1 MSFNWTESNLWRP
14 MDGSND
20 SPFPSQSQAA
30 ESKPLMDTTGMPQP
44 VRLARHAMATRFE
57 WVLWGQA
64 PERLRAAGEEAL
76 DEVDALE
83 SALSRYR
90 ESSDISRVNAGA
102 AGGAV
107 RVSPSTFRLLERARG
122 LSEVTDGAFDITV
135 GALLRAWGFVGGTG
149 SRPSPEAVRQAR
161 DASGWH
167 RVRLDGSAFSVTFDH
182 PGVELDLGALG
193 KGYALDRS
201 LDLLTEAGVPHA
213 LLHGG
218 TSSILTRGLAPDGRA
233 WRVGLPG
240 PQHSEPGTTGS
251 AALSGAASMTH
262 SLELR
267 DESLSVSAV
276 WGKSFTEGGQELG
289 HVLDPRTGEPVRRAR
304 CAAVVGPEAA
314 VSDALSTA
322 LLVLGPEGRPLIE
335 ANNPGY
341 RCIHLE

>member
-1 MSFNWTESNLWRP
+1 MTDIS
-14 MDGSND
+14 
-20 SPFPSQSQAA
+20 
-30 ESKPLMDTTGMPQP
+30 GMPQP

-57 WVLWGQA
+57 WVLWGQT

-90 ESSDISRVNAGA
+90 GLSDIARVNAGA
-102 AGGAV
+102 AVGPV
-107 RVSPSTFRLLERARG
+107 RVSPSTFRLLERARV
-122 LSEVTDGAFDITV
+122 LSEVTNGAFDITV

-161 DASGWH
+161 DTSGWH
-167 RVRLDGSAFSVTFDH
+167 RVRLDASEFSVTFDR

-193 KGYALDRS
+193 KGYALDRA
-201 LDLLTEAGVPHA
+201 LELLTEAGVAHA

-218 TSSILTRGLAPDGRA
+218 TSSILTRGLAPDERA

-240 PQHSEPGTTGS
+240 PRDSVPGPTGLVTPPS
-251 AALSGAASMTH
+251 TPAVTH
-262 SLELR
+262 SVELH

-276 WGKSFTEGGQELG
+276 WGKSFTEGGEELG

-335 ANNPGY
+335 ANNSGY

>member
-1 MSFNWTESNLWRP
+1 MTDIS
-14 MDGSND
+14 
-20 SPFPSQSQAA
+20 
-30 ESKPLMDTTGMPQP
+30 GMPQP
-44 VRLARHAMATRFE
+44 VRIARHAMATCFE

-90 ESSDISRVNAGA
+90 GSSDIARVNAGA
-102 AGGAV
+102 AVGPV
-107 RVSPSTFRLLERARG
+107 RVSPCTFRLLERARV
-122 LSEVTDGAFDITV
+122 LSEVTEGAFDITV
-135 GALLRAWGFVGGTG
+135 GALLRAWGFVGGNG
-149 SRPSPEAVRQAR
+149 SRPSPQVVRQAR
-161 DASGWH
+161 DVSGWN
-167 RVRLDGSAFSVTFDH
+167 RIRLDASEFSVTFDC

-193 KGYALDRS
+193 KGYALDRA
-201 LDLLTEAGVPHA
+201 LELLTEAGVAHV

-240 PQHSEPGTTGS
+240 PRDSLPEATGLITPPGKPS
-251 AALSGAASMTH
+251 VTH
-262 SLELR
+262 SLELH

-276 WGKSFTEGGQELG
+276 WGKSFTEGGEELG

-335 ANNPGY
+335 ANLPDY
-341 RCIHLE
+341 RCILIT

>member
-1 MSFNWTESNLWRP
+1 MTDIS
-14 MDGSND
+14 
-20 SPFPSQSQAA
+20 
-30 ESKPLMDTTGMPQP
+30 GMPQP
-44 VRLARHAMATRFE
+44 VRIARHAMATCFE

-90 ESSDISRVNAGA
+90 GSSDIARVNAGA
-102 AGGAV
+102 AVGPV
-107 RVSPSTFRLLERARG
+107 RVSPCTFRLLERARV
-122 LSEVTDGAFDITV
+122 LSEVTEGAFDITV
-135 GALLRAWGFVGGTG
+135 GALLRAWGFVGGNG
-149 SRPSPEAVRQAR
+149 SRPSPQVVRQAR
-161 DASGWH
+161 DVSGWN
-167 RVRLDGSAFSVTFDH
+167 RIRLDASEFSVTFDC

-193 KGYALDRS
+193 TGYALDRA
-201 LDLLTEAGVPHA
+201 LELLTEAGVAHV

-240 PQHSEPGTTGS
+240 PRDSLPEATGLITPPGKPS
-251 AALSGAASMTH
+251 VTH
-262 SLELR
+262 SLELH

-276 WGKSFTEGGQELG
+276 WGKSFTEGGEELG

-335 ANNPGY
+335 ANLPDY
-341 RCIHLE
+341 RCILIT

>member
-1 MSFNWTESNLWRP
+1 MT
-14 MDGSND
+14 
-20 SPFPSQSQAA
+20 
-30 ESKPLMDTTGMPQP
+30 DTSGMPQP

-57 WVLWGQA
+57 WVLWGHA

-90 ESSDISRVNAGA
+90 GLSDIARVNAGA
-102 AGGAV
+102 AVGPV
-107 RVSPSTFRLLERARG
+107 RVSPSTFHLLERARVF
-122 LSEVTDGAFDITV
+122 SEVTEGAFDITV

-167 RVRLDGSAFSVTFDH
+167 RIRLDASEFSVTFDC

-193 KGYALDRS
+193 KGHALDRA
-201 LDLLTEAGVPHA
+201 LDLLTEAGVAHA

-240 PQHSEPGTTGS
+240 PRDSAPEAMSFLKPPGEPS
-251 AALSGAASMTH
+251 VAH
-262 SLELR
+262 SLELH

-276 WGKSFTEGGQELG
+276 WGKSFTEGGEELG

-335 ANNPGY
+335 ANNSGY

>member
-1 MSFNWTESNLWRP
+1 MTDIS
-14 MDGSND
+14 
-20 SPFPSQSQAA
+20 
-30 ESKPLMDTTGMPQP
+30 GMPQP

-90 ESSDISRVNAGA
+90 SHSDIGRVNAGA
-102 AGGAV
+102 AVGPV
-107 RVSPSTFRLLERARG
+107 RVSPSTFRLLERARV

-149 SRPSPEAVRQAR
+149 SRPSTQSVRQAR
-161 DASGWH
+161 DAAGWH
-167 RVRLDGSAFSVTFDH
+167 RVRLDASEFSVTFDC

-193 KGYALDRS
+193 KGHALDRA

-233 WRVGLPG
+233 WRVGLPAPRDSV
-240 PQHSEPGTTGS
+240 PQATGLLTPSGEP
-251 AALSGAASMTH
+251 AVTH
-262 SLELR
+262 WVELY

-276 WGKSFTEGGQELG
+276 WGKSFTEGGEELG

>member
-1 MSFNWTESNLWRP
+1 MSFNWTASNPCGP
-14 MDGSND
+14 MDGRND

-30 ESKPLMDTTGMPQP
+30 ESKSMTDITGMPQP
-44 VRLARHAMATRFE
+44 VRLARHAMATRFD

-76 DEVDALE
+76 DEVDSLE

-90 ESSDISRVNAGA
+90 GSSDIARVNAGA
-102 AGGAV
+102 AVGPV
-107 RVSPSTFRLLERARG
+107 RVSPSTFRLLERARV
-122 LSEVTDGAFDITV
+122 LSAVTDGAFDITV

-193 KGYALDRS
+193 KGHALDRA

-240 PQHSEPGTTGS
+240 PGDSAPGTTGS
-251 AALSGAASMTH
+251 VVLCIRPSVTH
-262 SLELR
+262 SVELH

-289 HVLDPRTGEPVRRAR
+289 QVLDPRTGEPVRRAR
-304 CAAVVGPEAA
+304 CAAVAGPEAA

>member
-1 MSFNWTESNLWRP
+1 MT
-14 MDGSND
+14 
-20 SPFPSQSQAA
+20 
-30 ESKPLMDTTGMPQP
+30 DTSGMPQP

-57 WVLWGQA
+57 WLLWGQA

-90 ESSDISRVNAGA
+90 RSSDIARVNARA
-102 AGGAV
+102 AVGPV
-107 RVSPSTFRLLERARG
+107 RVSPRTFHLLERARV

-135 GALLRAWGFVGGTG
+135 GALLKAWGFVGGNG
-149 SRPSPEAVRQAR
+149 SRPSPEVVRQAR
-161 DASGWH
+161 DVSGWNRIH
-167 RVRLDGSAFSVTFDH
+167 LDASEFSVAFDC

-193 KGYALDRS
+193 KGFALDHA
-201 LDLLTEAGVPHA
+201 LDLLTESGVAHA

-218 TSSILTRGLAPDGRA
+218 TSSILTRGLGPDGRA

-240 PQHSEPGTTGS
+240 PQDGVSGPTGLRTPPGEP
-251 AALSGAASMTH
+251 LVTH
-262 SLELR
+262 SVELH

-276 WGKSFTEGGQELG
+276 WGKSFIEGGEELG

-304 CAAVVGPEAA
+304 CAVVVGPEAA

-335 ANNPGY
+335 ANNSGY

>member
-1 MSFNWTESNLWRP
+1 
-14 MDGSND
+14 
-20 SPFPSQSQAA
+20 
-30 ESKPLMDTTGMPQP
+30 
-44 VRLARHAMATRFE
+44 MATRFE

-90 ESSDISRVNAGA
+90 ELSDIARVNASA
-102 AGGAV
+102 AVGPV
-107 RVSPSTFRLLERARG
+107 RVSPSTFRLLERARV
-122 LSEVTDGAFDITV
+122 LSEVTEGAFDITV
-135 GALLRAWGFVGGTG
+135 GALLRAWGFVGGNG
-149 SRPSPEAVRQAR
+149 SRPSPQVVRQAR
-161 DASGWH
+161 DVSGWN
-167 RVRLDGSAFSVTFDH
+167 RIRLDASEFSVTFDC

-193 KGYALDRS
+193 KGYALDRA
-201 LDLLTEAGVPHA
+201 LELLTEAGVAHV

-240 PQHSEPGTTGS
+240 PRDSLPEATGLITPPGKPS
-251 AALSGAASMTH
+251 VTH
-262 SLELR
+262 SLELH

-276 WGKSFTEGGQELG
+276 WGKSFTEGGEELG

-335 ANNPGY
+335 ANLPDY
-341 RCIHLE
+341 RCILIT

>member
-1 MSFNWTESNLWRP
+1 
-14 MDGSND
+14 
-20 SPFPSQSQAA
+20 
-30 ESKPLMDTTGMPQP
+30 
-44 VRLARHAMATRFE
+44 
-57 WVLWGQA
+57 
-64 PERLRAAGEEAL
+64 
-76 DEVDALE
+76 
-83 SALSRYR
+83 
-90 ESSDISRVNAGA
+90 
-102 AGGAV
+102 
-107 RVSPSTFRLLERARG
+107 
-122 LSEVTDGAFDITV
+122 
-135 GALLRAWGFVGGTG
+135 
-149 SRPSPEAVRQAR
+149 
-161 DASGWH
+161 
-167 RVRLDGSAFSVTFDH
+167 VTFNH

-193 KGYALDRS
+193 KGHALDRA

-233 WRVGLPG
+233 WRVGLPS
-240 PQHSEPGTTGS
+240 PQDSEPATTGS
-251 AALSGAASMTH
+251 VALSGVSSVTH
-262 SLELR
+262 SVELH

>member
-1 MSFNWTESNLWRP
+1 MT
-14 MDGSND
+14 
-20 SPFPSQSQAA
+20 
-30 ESKPLMDTTGMPQP
+30 DTSGMPQP

-57 WVLWGQA
+57 WLLWGQA

-90 ESSDISRVNAGA
+90 RSSDIARVNAGA
-102 AGGAV
+102 AVGPV
-107 RVSPSTFRLLERARG
+107 RVSPRTFHLLERARV

-135 GALLRAWGFVGGTG
+135 GALLKAWGFVGGNG
-149 SRPSPEAVRQAR
+149 SRPSPEVLRQAR
-161 DASGWH
+161 DVSGWN
-167 RVRLDGSAFSVTFDH
+167 RIQLDASEFSVAFDC

-193 KGYALDRS
+193 KGYALDHA
-201 LDLLTEAGVPHA
+201 LDLLTESGVAHA

-218 TSSILTRGLAPDGRA
+218 TSSILTRGLGPDGRA

-240 PQHSEPGTTGS
+240 PQDGVSGPTGLRTPPGER
-251 AALSGAASMTH
+251 LVTH
-262 SLELR
+262 SVELH

-276 WGKSFTEGGQELG
+276 WGKSFIEGGDELG

-304 CAAVVGPEAA
+304 CAVVVGPEAA

-335 ANNPGY
+335 ANNAGY

>member
-1 MSFNWTESNLWRP
+1 MT
-14 MDGSND
+14 
-20 SPFPSQSQAA
+20 
-30 ESKPLMDTTGMPQP
+30 DTTGMPQP

-90 ESSDISRVNAGA
+90 GSSDIARVNAGA
-102 AGGAV
+102 AVGPV
-107 RVSPSTFRLLERARG
+107 RVSPGTFRLLERARS

-161 DASGWH
+161 DTSGWH
-167 RVRLDGSAFSVTFDH
+167 RIRLDASEFSVTFDR

-193 KGYALDRS
+193 KGHALDRA
-201 LDLLTEAGVPHA
+201 LDLLTEAGVAHA

-240 PQHSEPGTTGS
+240 ARDSVLEATGLVAPPGEPS
-251 AALSGAASMTH
+251 VTH
-262 SLELR
+262 SVELH

-276 WGKSFTEGGQELG
+276 WGKSFIEGGEELG

>member
-1 MSFNWTESNLWRP
+1 MT
-14 MDGSND
+14 
-20 SPFPSQSQAA
+20 
-30 ESKPLMDTTGMPQP
+30 DTSDMPQP

-64 PERLRAAGEEAL
+64 PKRLRAAGEEAL

-90 ESSDISRVNAGA
+90 GLSDIARVNASA
-102 AGGAV
+102 AVGPV
-107 RVSPSTFRLLERARG
+107 RVSPSTFRLLERARV
-122 LSEVTDGAFDITV
+122 LSEATEGAFDITV
-135 GALLRAWGFVGGTG
+135 GALLRVWGFVGGTG
-149 SRPSPEAVRQAR
+149 SRPLPQAVRQAR
-161 DASGWH
+161 DAS
-167 RVRLDGSAFSVTFDH
+167 AFSVAFDH

-193 KGYALDRS
+193 KGHALDRA
-201 LDLLTEAGVPHA
+201 LDLLTEAGVSHA

-240 PQHSEPGTTGS
+240 PRDSVPEATGRLTPSGEPS
-251 AALSGAASMTH
+251 VPH
-262 SLELR
+262 WVELH

-276 WGKSFTEGGQELG
+276 WGKSFIEGGEELG
-289 HVLDPRTGEPVRRAR
+289 HVLDPRTGEPGRRAR

-335 ANNPGY
+335 ANNSGH

>member
-1 MSFNWTESNLWRP
+1 MTDIS
-14 MDGSND
+14 
-20 SPFPSQSQAA
+20 
-30 ESKPLMDTTGMPQP
+30 GMPQP

-90 ESSDISRVNAGA
+90 SHSDIGRVNAGA
-102 AGGAV
+102 AVGPV
-107 RVSPSTFRLLERARG
+107 RVSPSTFRLLERARV

-149 SRPSPEAVRQAR
+149 SRPSTQSVRQAR

-167 RVRLDGSAFSVTFDH
+167 RIRLDASEFSVTFDC

-193 KGYALDRS
+193 KGHALDRA

-233 WRVGLPG
+233 WRVGLPAPRDSV
-240 PQHSEPGTTGS
+240 PQATGLLTPSGEP
-251 AALSGAASMTH
+251 AVTH
-262 SLELR
+262 WVELY

-276 WGKSFTEGGQELG
+276 WGKSFTEGGEELG

>member
-1 MSFNWTESNLWRP
+1 
-14 MDGSND
+14 
-20 SPFPSQSQAA
+20 
-30 ESKPLMDTTGMPQP
+30 MDTAGMPQP

-90 ESSDISRVNAGA
+90 ESSDIARVNAGA
-102 AGGAV
+102 AVRAV
-107 RVSPSTFRLLERARG
+107 RVSPSTFRLLERARV

-167 RVRLDGSAFSVTFDH
+167 RVHLDGSAFSVTFDH

-193 KGYALDRS
+193 KGHALDRA

-240 PQHSEPGTTGS
+240 PQDSEPGTTGS
-251 AALSGAASMTH
+251 AALSGAPSVTH

-276 WGKSFTEGGQELG
+276 WGKSFTEGSQQLG

-335 ANNPGY
+335 ANIPGY

>member
-1 MSFNWTESNLWRP
+1 

-90 ESSDISRVNAGA
+90 ELSDIARVNAGA
-102 AGGAV
+102 AVGAV
-107 RVSPSTFRLLERARG
+107 RVSPSTFRLLERARV
-122 LSEVTDGAFDITV
+122 LSEVTDGSFDITV

-149 SRPSPEAVRQAR
+149 TRPSPEAVRQAR

-167 RVRLDGSAFSVTFDH
+167 RVRLDDSAFSVTFDH

-193 KGYALDRS
+193 KGYALDRA

-240 PQHSEPGTTGS
+240 PQNSEPGTTVS
-251 AALSGAASMTH
+251 VALSGAPPSVTH
-262 SLELR
+262 SLELH

-276 WGKSFTEGGQELG
+276 WGKSFTEGGEELG

-322 LLVLGPEGRPLIE
+322 LLVLGPEGRALIE
-335 ANNPGY
+335 ANNPSY
-341 RCIHLE
+341 RCIHIE

>member
-1 MSFNWTESNLWRP
+1 MT
-14 MDGSND
+14 
-20 SPFPSQSQAA
+20 
-30 ESKPLMDTTGMPQP
+30 DTTGMPQA

-76 DEVDALE
+76 EEVDALE

-90 ESSDISRVNAGA
+90 GSSDIARVNAGA
-102 AGGAV
+102 AAGPV
-107 RVSPSTFRLLERARG
+107 RVSPRTFHLLERARV

-135 GALLRAWGFVGGTG
+135 GALLKAWGFVGGTG
-149 SRPSPEAVRQAR
+149 SRPSPEIVRQAR
-161 DASGWH
+161 DASGWN
-167 RVRLDGSAFSVTFDH
+167 RILLDASEFSVAFDC

-193 KGYALDRS
+193 KGYALDRA
-201 LDLLTEAGVPHA
+201 LDLLTESGVAHA

-240 PQHSEPGTTGS
+240 PQDGVSGPTGLRTPPGEPFV
-251 AALSGAASMTH
+251 TH
-262 SLELR
+262 SVELH

-276 WGKSFTEGGQELG
+276 WGKSFIEGGEELG

-304 CAAVVGPEAA
+304 CAVVVGPEAA

-335 ANNPGY
+335 ANNSGY
-341 RCIHLE
+341 RCSPR

>member
-1 MSFNWTESNLWRP
+1 MTDIS
-14 MDGSND
+14 
-20 SPFPSQSQAA
+20 
-30 ESKPLMDTTGMPQP
+30 GMPQP

-57 WVLWGQA
+57 WVLWGQT

-90 ESSDISRVNAGA
+90 GLSDIARVNAGA
-102 AGGAV
+102 AVGPV
-107 RVSPSTFRLLERARG
+107 RVSPSTFRLLERARS

-135 GALLRAWGFVGGTG
+135 GALLRAWGFVVGTG

-161 DASGWH
+161 DTSGWH
-167 RVRLDGSAFSVTFDH
+167 RVRLDASEFSVTFDR
-182 PGVELDLGALG
+182 PGMELDLGALG
-193 KGYALDRS
+193 KGHALDRA

-240 PQHSEPGTTGS
+240 PRDSAPETTGLIAPPS
-251 AALSGAASMTH
+251 APAVTH
-262 SLELR
+262 SVELH

-276 WGKSFTEGGQELG
+276 WGKSFTEGGEELG

-335 ANNPGY
+335 ANNSGY

>member
-1 MSFNWTESNLWRP
+1 MTDIS
-14 MDGSND
+14 
-20 SPFPSQSQAA
+20 
-30 ESKPLMDTTGMPQP
+30 GMPQP
-44 VRLARHAMATRFE
+44 VCLARHAMATRFE

-90 ESSDISRVNAGA
+90 GLSDIARVNAGA
-102 AGGAV
+102 AVGPV
-107 RVSPSTFRLLERARG
+107 RVSPSTFRLLERARS

-167 RVRLDGSAFSVTFDH
+167 RIRLDASESSVSFDR
-182 PGVELDLGALG
+182 PGMELDLGALG
-193 KGYALDRS
+193 KGHALDRA

-240 PQHSEPGTTGS
+240 ARDSAPETTGLIAPPS
-251 AALSGAASMTH
+251 APAVTH
-262 SLELR
+262 SVELH

-276 WGKSFTEGGQELG
+276 WGKSFTEGGEELG

-335 ANNPGY
+335 ANNSGY

>member
-1 MSFNWTESNLWRP
+1 MSFNWTESNPSGP
-14 MDGSND
+14 MDGRND
-20 SPFPSQSQAA
+20 SPFTSQSQAA
-30 ESKPLMDTTGMPQP
+30 ESKSMTDITGMPQP

-57 WVLWGQA
+57 WVLWGQT

-76 DEVDALE
+76 DEVDSLE

-90 ESSDISRVNAGA
+90 GSSDIARVNAE
-102 AGGAV
+102 AGVGPV
-107 RVSPSTFRLLERARG
+107 RVSPSTFRLLERARF

-149 SRPSPEAVRQAR
+149 TRPSPEAVRQAR

-167 RVRLDGSAFSVTFDH
+167 RVRLDDSAFSVTFDH

-193 KGYALDRS
+193 KGYALDRA

-240 PQHSEPGTTGS
+240 PQHSEPGTTDS
-251 AALSGAASMTH
+251 VALSGASSVTH
-262 SLELR
+262 SVELY

-341 RCIHLE
+341 RCIHRE

>member
-1 MSFNWTESNLWRP
+1 MT
-14 MDGSND
+14 
-20 SPFPSQSQAA
+20 
-30 ESKPLMDTTGMPQP
+30 DTTGMPQP

-90 ESSDISRVNAGA
+90 GFSDIARVNAGA
-102 AGGAV
+102 AVGPV
-107 RVSPSTFRLLERARG
+107 RVSPGTFRLLERARS
-122 LSEVTDGAFDITV
+122 LSELTDGAFDITV
-135 GALLRAWGFVGGTG
+135 GTLLRAWGFVGGTG

-167 RVRLDGSAFSVTFDH
+167 RVRLDALEFSVTFDC

-193 KGYALDRS
+193 KGHALDRA
-201 LDLLTEAGVPHA
+201 LELLIAAGVAHA

-240 PQHSEPGTTGS
+240 ARDSVPEAMGLVAPPGEPS
-251 AALSGAASMTH
+251 VTH
-262 SLELR
+262 LVELH

-276 WGKSFTEGGQELG
+276 WGKSFTAADRSYG
-289 HVLDPRTGEPVRRAR
+289 HVIDPRTGAPTQGALL
-304 CAAVVGPEAA
+304 AAVVLPSATE
-314 VSDALSTA
+314 SDALSTMLLTRGAEGLAGLQARRPGLRA
-322 LLVLGPEGRPLIE
+322 LVAAPGPDPEHPHVHAVGFALRP
-335 ANNPGY
+335 
-341 RCIHLE
+341 R

>member
-1 MSFNWTESNLWRP
+1 MTDIS
-14 MDGSND
+14 
-20 SPFPSQSQAA
+20 
-30 ESKPLMDTTGMPQP
+30 GMPQP
-44 VRLARHAMATRFE
+44 VRLDRPAMATRFE

-90 ESSDISRVNAGA
+90 GLSDIARVNAGA
-102 AGGAV
+102 AVGPV
-107 RVSPSTFRLLERARG
+107 RVSPGTFRLLERARS

-135 GALLRAWGFVGGTG
+135 GGLLRAWGFVGGTG

-161 DASGWH
+161 DTSGWP
-167 RVRLDGSAFSVTFDH
+167 RVRLDASEFSVTFDC

-193 KGYALDRS
+193 KGHALDRA
-201 LDLLTEAGVPHA
+201 LELLIEAGVAHA

-240 PQHSEPGTTGS
+240 PRDFAPEATGLLKPPS
-251 AALSGAASMTH
+251 APAVTH
-262 SLELR
+262 SVELH

-276 WGKSFTEGGQELG
+276 WGKSFTEGGEELG

-335 ANNPGY
+335 ANNSGY

>member
-1 MSFNWTESNLWRP
+1 MTDIS
-14 MDGSND
+14 
-20 SPFPSQSQAA
+20 
-30 ESKPLMDTTGMPQP
+30 GMPQP
-44 VRLARHAMATRFE
+44 VRIARHAMATCFE

-90 ESSDISRVNAGA
+90 GSSDIARVNAGA
-102 AGGAV
+102 AVGPV
-107 RVSPSTFRLLERARG
+107 RVSPCTFRLLERARV
-122 LSEVTDGAFDITV
+122 LSEVTEGAFDITV
-135 GALLRAWGFVGGTG
+135 GALLRAWGFVGGNG
-149 SRPSPEAVRQAR
+149 SRPSPQVVRQAR
-161 DASGWH
+161 DVSGWN
-167 RVRLDGSAFSVTFDH
+167 RIRLDASEFSVTFDC

-193 KGYALDRS
+193 KGYALDRA
-201 LDLLTEAGVPHA
+201 LELLTEAGVAHV

-240 PQHSEPGTTGS
+240 PRDSLPEATGLITPPGKPS
-251 AALSGAASMTH
+251 VTH
-262 SLELR
+262 SLELH

-276 WGKSFTEGGQELG
+276 WGKSFTEGGEELG
-289 HVLDPRTGEPVRRAR
+289 HVLDHRTGEPVRRAR

-335 ANNPGY
+335 ANLPDY
-341 RCIHLE
+341 RCILIT

>member
-1 MSFNWTESNLWRP
+1 MTDIS
-14 MDGSND
+14 
-20 SPFPSQSQAA
+20 
-30 ESKPLMDTTGMPQP
+30 GMPQP
-44 VRLARHAMATRFE
+44 VRLARPAMATRFE

-76 DEVDALE
+76 DEVEGLE

-90 ESSDISRVNAGA
+90 GSSDIARVNAGA
-102 AGGAV
+102 AVGPV
-107 RVSPSTFRLLERARG
+107 RVSPGTFRLLERARS

-135 GALLRAWGFVGGTG
+135 GGLLRAWGFVGGTG

-161 DASGWH
+161 DTSGWH
-167 RVRLDGSAFSVTFDH
+167 RVRLDASEFSVTFDR

-193 KGYALDRS
+193 KGHALDRA
-201 LDLLTEAGVPHA
+201 LELLIEAGVAHA

-240 PQHSEPGTTGS
+240 PRDFAPEATGLLKPPS
-251 AALSGAASMTH
+251 APAVTH
-262 SLELR
+262 SVELH

-276 WGKSFTEGGQELG
+276 WGKSFTEGGEELG

-335 ANNPGY
+335 ANNSGY

>member
-1 MSFNWTESNLWRP
+1 MTDIS
-14 MDGSND
+14 
-20 SPFPSQSQAA
+20 
-30 ESKPLMDTTGMPQP
+30 GMPQP
-44 VRLARHAMATRFE
+44 VRIARHAMATCFE

-90 ESSDISRVNAGA
+90 GSSDIARVNAGA
-102 AGGAV
+102 AVGPV
-107 RVSPSTFRLLERARG
+107 RVSPCTFRLLERARV
-122 LSEVTDGAFDITV
+122 LSEVTEGAFDITV
-135 GALLRAWGFVGGTG
+135 GALLRAWGFVGGNG
-149 SRPSPEAVRQAR
+149 SRPSPQVVRQAR
-161 DASGWH
+161 DVSGWN
-167 RVRLDGSAFSVTFDH
+167 RIRLDASEFSVTFDC

-193 KGYALDRS
+193 KGYALDRA
-201 LDLLTEAGVPHA
+201 LELLTEAGVAHV

-240 PQHSEPGTTGS
+240 PRDSLPEATGLITPPGKPS
-251 AALSGAASMTH
+251 VTH
-262 SLELR
+262 SLELH

-276 WGKSFTEGGQELG
+276 WGTSFTEGGEELG

-335 ANNPGY
+335 ANLPDY
-341 RCIHLE
+341 RCILIT

>member
-1 MSFNWTESNLWRP
+1 MTDIS
-14 MDGSND
+14 
-20 SPFPSQSQAA
+20 
-30 ESKPLMDTTGMPQP
+30 GMPQP

-90 ESSDISRVNAGA
+90 SHSDIGRVNAGA
-102 AGGAV
+102 AVGPV
-107 RVSPSTFRLLERARG
+107 RVSPSTFRLLERARV

-149 SRPSPEAVRQAR
+149 SRPSTQSVRQAR

-167 RVRLDGSAFSVTFDH
+167 RIRLDASEFSVTFDC

-193 KGYALDRS
+193 KGHALDRA

-233 WRVGLPG
+233 WRVGLPAPRDSV
-240 PQHSEPGTTGS
+240 PQATGLLTPSGEP
-251 AALSGAASMTH
+251 AVTH
-262 SLELR
+262 WVELY

-276 WGKSFTEGGQELG
+276 WGKSFTEGGEELG

-335 ANNPGY
+335 ANNSGY